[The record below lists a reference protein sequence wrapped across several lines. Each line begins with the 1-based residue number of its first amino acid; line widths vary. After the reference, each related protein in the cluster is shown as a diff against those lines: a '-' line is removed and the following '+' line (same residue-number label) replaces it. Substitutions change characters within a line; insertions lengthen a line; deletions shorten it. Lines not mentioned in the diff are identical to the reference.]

1 MEGEGMGRNL
11 LDRLGA
17 VPDRRSRQGRMYP
30 LKGLLAILLLASL
43 QGESSL
49 RGMWMW
55 GKVRWQRLRWTLGFE
70 ANPRP
75 PTYGT
80 VWYVLAR
87 LDREELEKQFREWAA
102 ECAGEGT
109 ETVSL
114 DGKTLRGSRR
124 RGEEQSALEVVT
136 AVGQELRQVLGQ
148 EAVSG
153 GDVVSAAVR
162 LLRGIPMKGKLVTA
176 DAGLLC
182 RPFVEAVLEEG
193 GDYLGLVKDNQPK
206 LKTALE
212 DWVEPHVSP
221 PGEMASSG
229 PETVE

>member
-1 MEGEGMGRNL
+1 
-11 LDRLGA
+11 
-17 VPDRRSRQGRMYP
+17 MYP
-30 LKGLLAILLLASL
+30 LKGLLAIWVLAAL

-49 RGMWMW
+49 RGMWLW
-55 GKVRWQRLRWTLGFE
+55 GKARWQRLRQPLGFE
-70 ANPRP
+70 ANPQA

-80 VWYVLAR
+80 MWYVLQR
-87 LDREELEKQFREWAA
+87 LNVKELEKQFREWAA

-124 RGEEQSALEVVT
+124 MGDQESALEVVT
-136 AVGQELRQVLGQ
+136 AVGQELREVLGQ
-148 EAVSG
+148 ELVAG

-162 LLRGIPMKGKLVTA
+162 LLHSIPIKGKLVTA

-206 LKTALE
+206 LKAALE
-212 DWVEPHVSP
+212 DWVDPHVSP
-221 PGEMASSG
+221 PGETASAG
-229 PETVE
+229 LEGVQ